1 MKSQADSNRAL
12 LDKIAGAR
20 NEDEVRTPLA
30 EWCRSWSS
38 NDHVRTAYTVPGG
51 EIDVLVE
58 SYKIVIE
65 TKAPGLAGPG
75 TPRKSMR
82 GQETPL
88 EQLARYI
95 KHMRD
100 AEGPFHDRLAWRGV
114 ITDGR
119 DFYLYQWD
127 SAAGKLKPHGGK
139 VQVRNDDAGV
149 RQLNKILREFF
160 ADKERKGKKPPPPLS
175 LADVIIQPLREGFD
189 LIMDSRQSGRFFHTK
204 FELWKSVLSGSGV
217 LPPRPDLQTRHMDR
231 LFLDHCLLV
240 ATARAIRH
248 TIISPRGK
256 PANMMKQGFVSWMV
270 ESYQGSVLLERL
282 FEEVGKYD
290 WQRSTRDVLRG
301 AYESLIPQ
309 KDRHDFGEYY
319 TPDWLAEFICN
330 RVLDEEWLE
339 RAVAAAHK
347 TLSDPEARRMEGVGV
362 LDPAC
367 GSGTFL
373 FHAARRIAQY
383 AGAKGLAD
391 EECSAIAVRLV
402 HGTDVHP
409 VAVEMAQATLLTAL
423 PTKPQDSQLMVR
435 QGDSLLLRYW
445 RQNQLDGEK
454 ALNIITP
461 GRNQFKIPSQL
472 LDSDYFE
479 SVISDVVSY
488 AAADAGKKRAPDF
501 SRKRWAGVLP
511 APLVKEIKEMAVKL
525 RTVFRAEG
533 NSVWEWY
540 LRNLTH
546 PLLLHRHKVDRI
558 VANPP
563 WVSSAVTASP
573 ADRESAHMVMEMKQ
587 EYGLRKGGLGA
598 GASEFNLAAV
608 FTVHTRNLY
617 LADKSVCG
625 FVLPDSAL
633 KSSGWKQFADPQ
645 QHRWS
650 ETHSLKDVK
659 NPPFSGAAASV
670 WIHDFRKRKRKHYE
684 WRMKKGAEKVGG
696 TEGWESAA
704 KKVRI
709 VSPAPLPSGAS
720 HYDKC
725 FRKGS
730 NMNPTRFVVVRV
742 VKSHPDGTVAVEG
755 RIGRRDK
762 APWTEYPHTAKTV
775 EAAALLPCITPDSL
789 QPFRMAGGQLYLLGP
804 FEKNPTN
811 GLLREENAVS
821 IFHNAREWRFV
832 GRRFARAWAELD
844 NFYRKERKRSLA
856 ELLDYSGNLS
866 AQSVPDDRAPRTKI
880 AYNKSGQHVCAA
892 RTGYLCNDMLYWAE
906 LANEKEALYLIA
918 VLNSL
923 PLQEAFR
930 QARQNDRDFHKHIW
944 KKIPIPVFDRSNVR
958 HKELAS
964 LAAKIEK
971 RAAQWPP
978 EESRADIRSRLAASP
993 EMEKISA
1000 AIRAMKELAPYCDWG
1015 MPGRRRKK

>member
-1 MKSQADSNRAL
+1 MASQSAINRNL
-12 LDKIAGAR
+12 LEKIATAR
-20 NEDEVRTPLA
+20 NEDGVKIPLA
-30 EWCRSWSS
+30 EWCQSWSS
-38 NDHVRTAYTVPGG
+38 DKHVRTGCTVPGG
-51 EIDVLVE
+51 TIDILVE

-65 TKAPGLAGPG
+65 TKAPGGAGPD
-75 TPRKSMR
+75 TPRKSLR
-82 GQETPL
+82 GQETPQ
-88 EQLARYI
+88 EQLSRYI
-95 KHMRD
+95 KHLYD
-100 AEGPFHDRLAWRGV
+100 AEGLFRDKLPWRGV
-114 ITDGR
+114 VTDGA
-119 DFYLYQWD
+119 DFHLYQWD
-127 SAAGKLKPHGGK
+127 GEAGKLRPHGKEIGIA
-139 VQVRNDDAGV
+139 NDDAGV
-149 RQLNKILREFF
+149 RQMNKIIREFF
-160 ADKERKGKKPPPPLS
+160 ADKERKGRKPPPPQS
-175 LADVIIQPLREGFD
+175 LADVIIQPFKEKFD
-189 LIMDSRQSGRFFHTK
+189 WVLEERQRTPFFRTK
-204 FELWKSVLSGSGV
+204 FGIWKNVLQGSGI
-217 LPPRPDLQTRHMDR
+217 LPPDFDDKTRYMDR

-248 TIISPRGK
+248 TIISPKEK
-256 PANMMKQGFVSWMV
+256 PMDAMRQGFVSWMS
-270 ESYQGSVLLERL
+270 ETYQGGKLIEKL
-282 FEEVGKYD
+282 FAEIKKYD

-330 RVLDEEWLE
+330 RVLDEAWLE
-339 RAVAAAHK
+339 GAVDAAHK
-347 TLSDPEARRMEGVGV
+347 TLSDPEARRLEGAGV

-383 AGAKGLAD
+383 AGEKGLAN

-445 RQNQLDGEK
+445 RQDQLDGEK

-461 GRNQFKIPSQL
+461 GRNQFKIPSKL

-488 AAADAGKKRAPDF
+488 ATVGAGKKRAPGF
-501 SRKRWAGVLP
+501 SRKKWAGVLS
-511 APLVKEIKEMAVKL
+511 ASLVKEIKEMAVKL
-525 RTVFRAEG
+525 RTVFHAEG

-558 VANPP
+558 VTNPP

-573 ADRESAHMVMEMKQ
+573 ADRESADMVREIKR

-617 LADKSVCG
+617 LTDKSVCG
-625 FVLPDSAL
+625 FVLPDSSL

-650 ETHSLKDVK
+650 ETHSLKGVK

-684 WRMKKGAEKVGG
+684 WRMKKGAEKVVV

-709 VSPAPLPSGAS
+709 APPVPLPSGES
-720 HYDKC
+720 PYDEY
-725 FRKGS
+725 FRNGAK
-730 NMNPTRFVVVRV
+730 MNPTRFVVVRA
-742 VKSHPDGTVAVEG
+742 VKSHPGGMVAVEG

-762 APWTEYPHTAKTV
+762 APWTEYPRTAKTV

-789 QPFRMAGGQLYLLGP
+789 QPFRMAGEQLYLLGP
-804 FEKNPTN
+804 FGKNPAN
-811 GLLREENAVS
+811 GFLREENAVS
-821 IFHNAREWRFV
+821 ICHNAGEWKLV
-832 GRRFARAWAELD
+832 GRRFARVWAELD

-892 RTGYLCNDMLYWAE
+892 RTGYLCGDTIYWAE

-918 VLNSL
+918 VLNSF

-944 KKIPIPVFDRSNVR
+944 KKIPIPVFDRNNAR

-964 LAAKIEK
+964 LAAKIENQ
-971 RAAQWPP
+971 AAQWPP
-978 EESRADIRSRLAASP
+978 QESRADIRGRLAASP
-993 EMEKISA
+993 EMKKISA
-1000 AIRAMKELAPYCDWG
+1000 AIRAMKELKPYCDWD
-1015 MPGRRRKK
+1015 MPVRKRKK